1 MTYVFDT
8 NAFIHLF
15 MHFYL
20 SRFPTLWRKFDDL
33 VGKGRITSVREV
45 AKEIESYHGEN
56 RLTQWAKVHREV
68 FTQPTEEEMQFV
80 GEIFGVTRF
89 QALVSNERR
98 LSGGPVADPFVVAKA
113 RTIQGC
119 VVTQEQNRPNGAKIP
134 NACEHFEIDCTNLE
148 GFMEREGWSF

>member
-80 GEIFGVTRF
+80 GEI
-89 QALVSNERR
+89 LVSHAFKR
-98 LSGGPVADPFVVAKA
+98 LSRTRDVSVAGLWPI
-113 RTIQGC
+113 RLWS
-119 VVTQEQNRPNGAKIP
+119 RRR
-134 NACEHFEIDCTNLE
+134 
-148 GFMEREGWSF
+148 ERFKGVS